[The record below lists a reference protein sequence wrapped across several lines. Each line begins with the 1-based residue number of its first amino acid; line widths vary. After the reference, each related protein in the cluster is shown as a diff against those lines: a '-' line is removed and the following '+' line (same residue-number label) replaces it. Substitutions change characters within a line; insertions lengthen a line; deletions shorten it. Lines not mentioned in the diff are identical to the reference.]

1 MTDQAD
7 LQRLLLEC
15 YAAISSGDT
24 YHHDLMADI
33 SRALGLRS
41 ADDLIP
47 PRSIDLIDQMVVVV
61 LEGDPFGKQRPR
73 FANIGGL
80 VRTYTEAR
88 TAEYE
93 QLIQEEV
100 LLLIGGDVLVHN
112 TKQIKR
118 RTFIEAFTDM
128 GGKPLFSCPVRLE
141 MEIRHPIRASWNKA
155 KTAGALNGDIAATV
169 KPDIDNILKIWCDAF
184 NHCMWKDDTQV
195 VRCTVDKMF
204 AEEPSVLVRV
214 IPLDLVSASG

>member
-1 MTDQAD
+1 MTDPIEA
-7 LQRLLLEC
+7 QRLLIEA
-15 YAAISSGDT
+15 YAA
-24 YHHDLMADI
+24 L
-33 SRALGLRS
+33 SRSDEPQLELLGAIGKLLNIRTP
-41 ADDLIP
+41 ADLIP
-47 PRSIDLIDQMVVVV
+47 PRTIDLLDQAVVVV
-61 LEGDPFGKQRPR
+61 LEGDPRGKGRPK
-73 FANIGGL
+73 FASRGSF
-80 VRTYTEAR
+80 VQVYTDKE
-88 TAEYE
+88 TQDYE

-100 LLLIGGDVLVHN
+100 LRLIGGDVLVHN

-141 MEIRHPIRASWNKA
+141 MEIRHPLRVSWTKK
-155 KTAGALNGDIAATV
+155 KTAGALNGEIAATI
-169 KPDIDNILKIWCDAF
+169 KPDIDNVLKIWCDAF

-214 IPLDLVSASG
+214 IPLDLINA